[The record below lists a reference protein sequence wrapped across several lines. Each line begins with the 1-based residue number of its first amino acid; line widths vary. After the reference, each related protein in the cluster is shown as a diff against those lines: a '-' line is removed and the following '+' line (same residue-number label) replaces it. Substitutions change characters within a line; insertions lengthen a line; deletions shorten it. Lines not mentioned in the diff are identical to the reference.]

1 MARASNRSGS
11 QPPMAPVNRPVDE
24 QRPAFERYVLTNPVV
39 REILPRARSLDLPQW
54 YLTAG
59 CLFQTVW
66 NVLSGNEPTRHIRDY
81 DLLYFDDRDLSWEAE
96 NTVIQRCAEVF
107 SDLGVEVEARN
118 EARVHLWYE
127 SRFGV
132 PCPPYTSTEAAI
144 NSFAATTCCV
154 GIRLDALDRLIVY
167 APYGFNDLY
176 GFVLRPNPIVA
187 PAQVYEAKAARW
199 KEQWPVLTVMPWPTR

>member
-1 MARASNRSGS
+1 MRV
-11 QPPMAPVNRPVDE
+11 APVNRPIDE
-24 QRPAFERYVLTNPVV
+24 QRAAFQRYVLTNPIV
-39 REILPRARSLDLPQW
+39 REILPRAKTLDLGQW

-96 NTVIQRCAEVF
+96 DTVIRQCAEVF
-107 SDLGVEVEARN
+107 ADLPAEVEVRN

-127 SRFGV
+127 GRFGV

-154 GIRLDALDRLIVY
+154 GIRLDATDRLIVY
-167 APYGFNDLY
+167 APHGFNDLF
-176 GFVLRPNPIVA
+176 GFVLRPNPVVA
-187 PAQVYEAKAARW
+187 PAHVYEAKATRW
-199 KEQWPVLTVMPWPTR
+199 KEHWPALTVMPWPV